1 MGRSGPTRQHQ
12 DGVTWAA
19 SEFPSTLSDMPV
31 GRIGLPA
38 LQIKI
43 PDLVQLKCPLTARD
57 NVPAP
62 SLG

>member
-1 MGRSGPTRQHQ
+1 M
-12 DGVTWAA
+12 WAA

-31 GRIGLPA
+31 GHIGLPA